1 MKYFTKEWYRESQV
15 YGFLVFHETMEDWEE
30 DITWH
35 TREGLDF
42 EERQRN
48 DLERRKPDLLEFL
61 PESFHPYIEDAS
73 IRLQYPTPEL
83 REMAAIWREDY
94 STRSK
99 RLWEER
105 RTSYQA
111 IRGFL
116 PDSAVQL
123 YEKSLHDARVLS
135 VERPSESELVLSL
148 DCGGCMHYY
157 TEVKLTF
164 IGGSPPFPDIPV
176 GGFWLYEEIDKTDD
190 GFELRVLFDFP
201 LTEATIRARDVRI
214 EVSAENDAI

>member
-1 MKYFTKEWYRESQV
+1 MKYFTANWYRESQV

-30 DITWH
+30 DIAWH

-42 EERQRN
+42 EERRRN
-48 DLERRKPDLLEFL
+48 DLEHRKPDLLEFL

-83 REMAAIWREDY
+83 REMAAIWREGY
-94 STRSK
+94 SIRSR

-105 RTSYQA
+105 RVNYQA
-111 IRGFL
+111 IRSSL

-123 YEKSLHDARVLS
+123 YEKSLHDARVVS
-135 VERPSESELVLSL
+135 IERPSESELVLVL
-148 DCGGCMHYY
+148 DCGGCMHYD

-164 IGGSPPFPDIPV
+164 IGVSQSSPDIPA
-176 GGFWLYEEIDKTDD
+176 GGFWLYEEIDKTED
-190 GFELRVLFDFP
+190 GFELRVLFDYP

-214 EVSAENDAI
+214 EASAGNDAI